1 MSTDELKS
9 NGSDFNEKTANTY
22 ENRLKQ
28 LLGNDDPF
36 WFAIINNF
44 VNTTYENKE
53 EAIRDLENLAKDK
66 SKFNEFTK
74 QIIKRKDDLKSV
86 KNEFLDQK
94 NEGVQQISDNVAR
107 MMNYRM
113 HAKQLFIPVLKEFKV
128 QNDNNPHT
136 ILLASGNGF
145 VEQLTSDGYIEDG
158 EFEKRIEL
166 VINNTK
172 QFMKNNGCENIDNSF
187 IYYKDYNNGVFN
199 FKLYVEDMI
208 MNTGNQKKVIRNF
221 IAYFVEPKM
230 HDFYQLT
237 LGAGPFTM
245 PTEQLKTGI
254 IDLKQDRITSLL
266 DKLMQTLLNNLKYKN

>member
-28 LLGNDDPF
+28 LLENDDPF

-74 QIIKRKDDLKSV
+74 QVIKRKDDLKSV
-86 KNEFLDQK
+86 KDEFLNQK
-94 NEGVQQISDNVAR
+94 NKDVQQVSDNVAR

-145 VEQLTSDGYIEDG
+145 VEQLTSDGYIKDG

-172 QFMKNNGCENIDNSF
+172 QFMKNNGCENVDNSF

>member
-9 NGSDFNEKTANTY
+9 NGSDFNEKTTNTY

-28 LLGNDDPF
+28 LLENDDPF

-145 VEQLTSDGYIEDG
+145 VEQLTSDGYIKDG

-172 QFMKNNGCENIDNSF
+172 QFMKNNGCENVDNSF